1 MDLYYFIQKNGTK
14 QGPFKLSELNLQT
27 IYSDELIWRSDNDQ
41 WKKASEFEELHD
53 ILINKPPLTP
63 TEERN
68 KSFNN
73 NFLRKFLPF
82 ACGIYFFISLL
93 LSVTSFIIST
103 NDWNEEISKYLI
115 KEDFRQGNY
124 LDDTVYLNNYGN
136 MLKSLRL
143 HKIQLEDYVYVD
155 RKDKKNLRF
164 KKNAEDDSIFLI
176 QKLCHEI
183 MGLEAESSYRAYHGF
198 SNFSGGYQLRGES
211 KYKIPQNVIL
221 TEHAYGSNQSF
232 LFRTLKAFF
241 SKIYLTKEEQDNSI
255 LLFFNLT
262 LSSFVSLFLA

>member
-124 LDDTVYLNNYGN
+124 LDDTVY
-136 MLKSLRL
+136 
-143 HKIQLEDYVYVD
+143 
-155 RKDKKNLRF
+155 
-164 KKNAEDDSIFLI
+164 
-176 QKLCHEI
+176 
-183 MGLEAESSYRAYHGF
+183 
-198 SNFSGGYQLRGES
+198 
-211 KYKIPQNVIL
+211 
-221 TEHAYGSNQSF
+221 
-232 LFRTLKAFF
+232 
-241 SKIYLTKEEQDNSI
+241 
-255 LLFFNLT
+255 
-262 LSSFVSLFLA
+262 